1 MLPELEEIKNLLW
14 EEWDPIGV
22 NYNPNLSDEYDS
34 CADEIYAMLR
44 RGADA
49 EEIARYLSWVVTAL
63 MGLGTDDRHSVTIAT
78 KALAIHSGHTHI
90 GP

>member
-14 EEWDPIGV
+14 KEWDPIGV
-22 NYNPNLSDEYDS
+22 NDNSEASGEYDS
-34 CADEIYAMLR
+34 YADQIYAMLR

-49 EEIARYLSWVVTAL
+49 EEIARHLSWVVTTL
-63 MGLGTDDRHSVTIAT
+63 IGLGADDRHSMTIAIR
-78 KALAIHSGHTHI
+78 ALAIHLGHTHT